1 MMPLPFFVEVS
12 NMKKF
17 IVLFLILFVLCAGLY
32 AKSIFI
38 VDGAFTRDWIFIATL
53 YDDPSEEELE
63 EFLEEEYPESEGFIV
78 TSYTD
83 DIDYADII
91 IDNYMPQ
98 RFVMSKS
105 DGLPTFSVNESNGGG
120 NIMILVFGYITEDT
134 IDFIFDG
141 KPYSIEYM

>member
-1 MMPLPFFVEVS
+1 
-12 NMKKF
+12 MKKF